1 MDISTQLQRFRQMLA
16 SVLETNAFY
25 RRKLTDAGITHP
37 NDVQTLNDYRQ
48 LPFTTKAELSADQV
62 SHPPYGTNLTFPL
75 EKYTCLHRTS
85 GTTGSPLRWLDTAAS
100 WDWWGKCWREIY
112 EAAGVTS
119 ADRLMPA
126 FSFGPFIGFWSAYH
140 GAQQLG
146 ALIIANGGF
155 TSEQRI
161 RAILSNEVT
170 VLISTPTYA
179 LRLAEVAAQ
188 EGINLSEASSVRV
201 TIHAGEPGASL
212 PATKQ
217 RIENAWGA
225 KAYDHAGATEVGAW
239 GVMCEPQAGVHLN
252 ENEFICEVLDPETD
266 SPADAGELVITN
278 LGRIG
283 MPVIRY
289 RTGDYV
295 KLKPGPCECGRESRV
310 LDGGVTG
317 RLDDALIIRGL
328 NVYPATIENI
338 ILKLP
343 EVQEFTVRAY
353 STETFDELEIQVES
367 TNPDPTNT
375 VTAVT
380 TAIRDILGLRAV
392 VKSVPLGTLPRYE
405 LKSKRFTDQRNMD

>member
-25 RRKLTDAGITHP
+25 RRKLTDAGITQP

-85 GTTGSPLRWLDTAAS
+85 GTTGSPLRWLDTAES

-375 VTAVT
+375 ITAVT